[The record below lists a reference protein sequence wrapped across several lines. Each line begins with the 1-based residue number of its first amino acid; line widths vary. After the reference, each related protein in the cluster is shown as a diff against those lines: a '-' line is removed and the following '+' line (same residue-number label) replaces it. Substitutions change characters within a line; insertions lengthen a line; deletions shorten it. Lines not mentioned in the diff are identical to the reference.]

1 MNCEL
6 SRSFYVSANGREV
19 DIFAHILR
27 LAARQLAQSPAIQLS
42 GNPMKRQAG
51 LAGIELLEVKEMIAK
66 LAEELDIG
74 ALDTNPPASA
84 SLVFLAGILAGAA
97 DA

>member
-6 SRSFYVSANGREV
+6 SRTFYMHANGHEV
-19 DIFAHILR
+19 DTLGHILR

-51 LAGIELLEVKEMIAK
+51 LAGTELLEVKEMISK
-66 LAEELDIG
+66 MAEELTIG
-74 ALDTNPPASA
+74 PLNTNPPAA
-84 SLVFLAGILAGAA
+84 DSLVFLAGGIAGAP

>member
-1 MNCEL
+1 MQCEL
-6 SRSFYVSANGREV
+6 SRTFYVHANGHEV
-19 DIFAHILR
+19 DTLGHILR

-51 LAGIELLEVKEMIAK
+51 LAGTELLEVKEMIAK
-66 LAEELDIG
+66 LAEELAIG
-74 ALDTNPPASA
+74 PLDTDPPAA
-84 SLVFLAGILAGAA
+84 TSLVFLAGILAAP